1 MKIELKTPFKLW
13 IKELG
18 DLRES
23 IASYMKTRITVPFS
37 VYYVNQEDE
46 IDDDEYFDHMSVFQ
60 DYQSLSIT
68 SRVIDRYVTINI
80 YHDSTEGFPKKQCYI
95 KFSFY
100 SEEIEDAC
108 SKIGE
113 AKFLYGV
120 LRDPLIYEEIA
131 KWINGGNEDSVQT
144 SVFLSHTKRIAE

>member
-1 MKIELKTPFKLW
+1 MKIELKNPTSLW

-18 DLRES
+18 DLRKS
-23 IASYMKTRITVPFS
+23 VTNYIKTRITVPFY
-37 VYYVNQEDE
+37 VYYVNREDE
-46 IDDDEYFDHMSVFQ
+46 IDDGEDYCSMQIFQ
-60 DYQSLSIT
+60 DHESLSIT
-68 SRVIDRYVTINI
+68 SRVIDRYVTIDI

-113 AKFLYGV
+113 AKFLYSV

-131 KWINGGNEDSVQT
+131 KWINGGNEDSIQT
-144 SVFLSHTKRIAE
+144 SVFLSHSTRISE

>member
-1 MKIELKTPFKLW
+1 MQIELKTPSKLW

-23 IASYMKTRITVPFS
+23 VTSYMKTRITVPFW
-37 VYYVNQEDE
+37 VYYVNEEDE
-46 IDDDEYFDHMSVFQ
+46 IDDDYFDHMSVFQ

-68 SRVIDRYVTINI
+68 SRVIDRYVTIDI
-80 YHDSTEGFPKKQCYI
+80 YHDITEGFPKKQCYI

-100 SEEIEDAC
+100 SEEIKDAC
-108 SKIGE
+108 SNINE
-113 AKFLYGV
+113 AKFLYSV

-131 KWINGGNEDSVQT
+131 KWINGENEDSIQT
-144 SVFLSHTKRIAE
+144 SVFLSHSTRIAE

>member
-46 IDDDEYFDHMSVFQ
+46 IDDEF
-60 DYQSLSIT
+60 
-68 SRVIDRYVTINI
+68 
-80 YHDSTEGFPKKQCYI
+80 
-95 KFSFY
+95 
-100 SEEIEDAC
+100 SEE
-108 SKIGE
+108 GE
-113 AKFLYGV
+113 
-120 LRDPLIYEEIA
+120 IYMHCHSIDKLTHADMSRMKNNKRFVGRKSPAYDRFIEEI
-131 KWINGGNEDSVQT
+131 KEYYICN
-144 SVFLSHTKRIAE
+144 HII